1 MEQIATLGQDLS
13 EGEIIQLA
21 NTSNKDFSEE
31 VYFDVIRK
39 KTAALF
45 RVCACVGAI
54 SAGMDKDVINKA
66 ALFGEMIGI
75 AFQIKD
81 DIFDYFES
89 EELGKPTGND
99 MAEGKLTLPALYVLN
114 KQKDEDL
121 SALALKI
128 RSLDADRDE
137 ISGFIARVKEEG
149 GIAYAEQV
157 MRNYR
162 DKALSLLPE
171 NANPEIRQALEAYI
185 DYVIDRTK

>member
-1 MEQIATLGQDLS
+1 M
-13 EGEIIQLA
+13 
-21 NTSNKDFSEE
+21 
-31 VYFDVIRK
+31 
-39 KTAALF
+39 
-45 RVCACVGAI
+45 
-54 SAGMDKDVINKA
+54 INKA

-114 KQKDEDL
+114 KLKDEDL